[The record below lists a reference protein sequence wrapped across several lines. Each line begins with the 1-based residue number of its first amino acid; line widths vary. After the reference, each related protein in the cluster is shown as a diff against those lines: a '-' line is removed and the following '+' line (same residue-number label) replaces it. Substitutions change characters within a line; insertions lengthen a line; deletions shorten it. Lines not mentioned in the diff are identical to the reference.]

1 MQFGPILTEGKTK
14 IVYAH
19 PTDPDL
25 VILQHKDDIT
35 AGDGARHNVIP
46 GKGALA
52 GRTTANVFRLLNR
65 AGIATHFVAAPE
77 PTLTIARRCMMI
89 PLEVVQRRL
98 ATGSYLKRHPELVE
112 GTRFT
117 PPLVEFFLKDDT
129 HHDPLIMPE
138 QIIAQGIA
146 TEAEVQQMQDI
157 GRQVFVLL
165 EQAWAKHD
173 VTLVD
178 LKIEFG
184 RVVSNT
190 VAEVHH
196 RDPSE
201 CFPPPNLPP
210 VGGDVSLA
218 AHSAPSA
225 VKNTVDGGIVEAPS
239 APPALLVADVIDND
253 SWRIWPGG
261 EKRRMLDKQIYR
273 NAAQVDAALLEDIYQ
288 RYRHVADLTDTFQEE
303 TR

>member
-14 IVYAH
+14 IVYTH

-25 VILQHKDDIT
+25 VILQHKDGIT
-35 AGDGARHNVIP
+35 AGDGLRRSVIA

-52 GRTTANVFRLLNR
+52 GRTTANVFMLLNR

-77 PTLTIARRCMMI
+77 PALTIARRCTMI

-98 ATGSYLKRHPELVE
+98 ATGSYLKRHPELAE
-112 GTRFT
+112 GTRFA

-129 HHDPLIMPE
+129 RHDPLITPE

-157 GRQVFVLL
+157 GLRVFVLL
-165 EQAWAKHD
+165 EQAWNRLD

-184 RVVSNT
+184 RAVNT
-190 VAEVHH
+190 TA
-196 RDPSE
+196 DTPS
-201 CFPPPNLPP
+201 
-210 VGGDVSLA
+210 
-218 AHSAPSA
+218 
-225 VKNTVDGGIVEAPS
+225 T
-239 APPALLVADVIDND
+239 PPALLVADVIDND

-261 EKRRMLDKQIYR
+261 EKSRMLDKQIYR

-288 RYRHVADLTDTFQEE
+288 RYRRVADLTDTFQKEAL
-303 TR
+303 